1 VVHRVLAALLLALL
15 IAAPATADNVT
26 SKKQRIDQKIETLN
40 DKIAA
45 ARAKERQLH
54 SQIADVNAK
63 IRVLEGQV
71 GGVANDL
78 ELLERDLAL
87 QQEKLDRI
95 TELWRLQTSKLNF
108 LRAQHEEA
116 VDRLGDRLVAIYES
130 GNVTT
135 VDVLLNSASFS
146 ELVSRLEFIRELAA
160 QDKRI
165 AASVGRAK
173 NQMAVQQGQT
183 TITRRKISV
192 VTRTVAVRTAQTRL
206 VRDRLVAQENALAGA
221 RSQKQ
226 ETLAAV
232 EESKEEYLHEVNG
245 LLAVSAQ
252 LASRIQTSQS
262 GSYAPPVQPSG
273 SGFIWPVSG
282 PVTSPFGWR
291 WGRMHEGIDI
301 AVPSGTPV
309 HASASGRVIYAGWL
323 GGYGNL
329 VVIDHGGGI
338 ATAYGHNTSIVVGT
352 GSSVSQGQVVAY
364 SGSTGH
370 STGPH
375 VHFEVR
381 VNGSAV
387 DPMGYLG

>member
-1 VVHRVLAALLLALL
+1 VPRHLLVALLLALL
-15 IAAPATADNVT
+15 VATPAAAVNPA
-26 SKKQRIDQKIETLN
+26 SKKERIDQKIETLN

-45 ARAKERQLH
+45 ARTREQQLH
-54 SQIADVNAK
+54 SQIAHVNAK
-63 IRVLEGQV
+63 IRALESEV
-71 GGVANDL
+71 GGVSNDL

-87 QQEKLDRI
+87 QQEKLNRI
-95 TELWRLQTSKLNF
+95 TELWRLQTRKLNF
-108 LRAQHEEA
+108 LERQHAQA
-116 VDRLGDRLVAIYES
+116 VDRLSDRLVAIYES

-135 VDVLLNSASFS
+135 VDVLLSSASFS
-146 ELVSRLEFIRELAA
+146 ELVSRLDFVRELAA
-160 QDKRI
+160 QDRRI
-165 AASVGRAK
+165 ADSVGHAK
-173 NQMAVQQGQT
+173 DEMAVQQGRT
-183 TITRRKISV
+183 TVTRRKISV
-192 VTRTVAVRTAQTRL
+192 VTRTVAVRAAQTRL
-206 VRDRLVAQENALAGA
+206 VRDRLVARERTLAGA
-221 RSQKQ
+221 KSQKQ
-226 ETLAAV
+226 ATLAAV
-232 EESKEEYLHEVNG
+232 EESKQDYLNEVNA

-252 LASRIQTSQS
+252 LASRIQSSQS
-262 GSYAPPVQPSG
+262 GSQPVQPSS

-282 PVTSPFGWR
+282 PVTSGFGWR

-309 HASASGRVIYAGWL
+309 HASASGRVIYGGWL

-338 ATAYGHNTSIVVGT
+338 ATAYGHNTSIVAGT
-352 GSSVSQGQVVAY
+352 GSGVSQGQVVAY

>member
-1 VVHRVLAALLLALL
+1 VLRRVLAALLFALL
-15 IAAPATADNVT
+15 VVTPAAAET
-26 SKKQRIDQKIETLN
+26 SSTKKQRIDQRIESLN
-40 DKIAA
+40 DKIAV
-45 ARAKERQLH
+45 ARAKERSLH
-54 SQIADVNAK
+54 AQIASVNAK
-63 IRVLEGQV
+63 IRDLESEV
-71 GGVANDL
+71 GGVSNDL

-87 QQEKLDRI
+87 QQEKLEKI
-95 TELWRLQTSKLNF
+95 TALWKLQTEKLNL
-108 LRAQHEEA
+108 LRAQHAEA
-116 VDRLGDRLVAIYES
+116 VDRVSDRLVAIYES

-146 ELVSRLEFIRELAA
+146 ELVSRLEFIRDLTE

-165 AASVGRAK
+165 AESVGRAK
-173 NQMAVQQGQT
+173 QQMAVQQKRT
-183 TITRRKISV
+183 TISRRKIQV
-192 VTRTVAVRTAQTRL
+192 VTRAVAVRTAQTRL
-206 VRDRLVAQENALAGA
+206 VRERLLVREHALAGA

-226 ETLAAV
+226 QTLAAV
-232 EESKEEYLHEVNG
+232 EESKKDYLNEVNS
-245 LLAVSAQ
+245 LLAVSAS
-252 LASRIQTSQS
+252 LASRIQSSQS
-262 GSYAPPVQPSG
+262 GSTVQPSS

-301 AVPSGTPV
+301 AVPYGTPV
-309 HASASGRVIYAGWL
+309 HAAAAGQVIYAGWM

-329 VVIDHGGGI
+329 VVIDHGGGM
-338 ATAYGHNTSIVVGT
+338 ATAYGHNTSIVVGV

-381 VNGSAV
+381 VNGTPV

>member
-1 VVHRVLAALLLALL
+1 VLRRLPVAFLVALLVVGP
-15 IAAPATADNVT
+15 AAAVNPT
-26 SKKQRIDQKIETLN
+26 SKKERIDQKIETLN

-54 SQIADVNAK
+54 AQIAGVSAK
-63 IRVLEGQV
+63 IRELESEV
-71 GGVANDL
+71 GGVSNNLD
-78 ELLERDLAL
+78 LLERDLAL

-95 TELWRLQTSKLNF
+95 TELWRLQTTKLNF
-108 LRAQHEEA
+108 LRRQHAEA

-146 ELVSRLEFIRELAA
+146 ELVSRLEFIRDLAA
-160 QDKRI
+160 QDRRI
-165 AASVGRAK
+165 ADSVGRAK
-173 NQMAVQQGQT
+173 QDMTVQQGRT
-183 TITRRKISV
+183 TITRRKITV
-192 VTRTVAVRTAQTRL
+192 VTRTVAVRTAETRL
-206 VRDRLVAQENALAGA
+206 VRDRLVARQDALAGA
-221 RSQKQ
+221 KSQKQ
-226 ETLAAV
+226 DTLAAV
-232 EESKEEYLHEVNG
+232 EESKRDYLHEVNA

-252 LASRIQTSQS
+252 IASRIQTSQS
-262 GSYAPPVQPSG
+262 GSTVIPSA

-282 PVTSPFGWR
+282 PVTSGFGWR

-309 HASASGRVIYAGWL
+309 HAAAAGQVIYAGWL

-329 VVIDHGGGI
+329 AVIDHGGGM
-338 ATAYGHNTSIVVGT
+338 ATAYGHNSSLVAGT
-352 GSSVSQGQVVAY
+352 GSSVSQGQVIAY

-381 VNGSAV
+381 VNGSPV

>member
-1 VVHRVLAALLLALL
+1 VARRLLVTLVIALLVVG
-15 IAAPATADNVT
+15 PAGAVNPA
-26 SKKQRIDQKIETLN
+26 SRKERIDQKIETLN
-40 DKIAA
+40 DKIAE
-45 ARAKERQLH
+45 ARVRERQLH
-54 SQIADVNAK
+54 RQIADVNSR
-63 IRVLEGQV
+63 IRVLERQV
-71 GGVANDL
+71 GGVSNDL

-95 TELWRLQTSKLNF
+95 TELWRLQTRKLNF
-108 LRAQHEEA
+108 LEQQHAEA
-116 VDRLGDRLVAIYES
+116 VDRLSDRLVAIYES
-130 GNVTT
+130 GNLTI
-135 VDVLLNSASFS
+135 VDVLLSSASFS
-146 ELVSRLEFIRELAA
+146 EVVSQLDFVRDLAA
-160 QDKRI
+160 QDRRI
-165 AASVGRAK
+165 AEAVGRAK
-173 NQMAVQQGQT
+173 NEMAAQQGRT
-183 TITRRKISV
+183 TVTRRKISV

-206 VRDRLVAQENALAGA
+206 VRDRLVARENALAGA
-221 RSQKQ
+221 RNQKQ

-232 EESKEEYLHEVNG
+232 EESKQDYLNEVNA

-252 LASRIQTSQS
+252 LASRIQSSQS
-262 GSYAPPVQPSG
+262 GSPVQPSS

-282 PVTSPFGWR
+282 PVTSGFGWR

-338 ATAYGHNTSIVVGT
+338 ATAYGHNTSIVAGY
-352 GSSVSQGQVVAY
+352 GSGVSQGQVVAY

-381 VNGSAV
+381 VNGSPV

>member
-1 VVHRVLAALLLALL
+1 VLRRALAVLLLALL
-15 IAAPATADNVT
+15 VVTPAAAETT
-26 SKKQRIDQKIETLN
+26 TRKKQRIDSRIETLN

-45 ARAKERQLH
+45 ARAKERSLH
-54 SQIADVNAK
+54 AQIATVNAK
-63 IRVLEGQV
+63 IRDLESEV
-71 GGVANDL
+71 GGVSNDL
-78 ELLERDLAL
+78 DLLERDLAL
-87 QQEKLDRI
+87 QQEKLEKI
-95 TELWRLQTSKLNF
+95 TALWKLQTEKLNL
-108 LRAQHEEA
+108 LRAQHAEA
-116 VDRLGDRLVAIYES
+116 VDRVSDRLVAIYES

-146 ELVSRLEFIRELAA
+146 ELVSRLEFIRDLTE

-165 AASVGRAK
+165 AESVGRAK
-173 NQMAVQQGQT
+173 QQMAVQQKRT
-183 TITRRKISV
+183 TISRRKIQV
-192 VTRTVAVRTAQTRL
+192 VTRAVAVRTAQTRL
-206 VRDRLVAQENALAGA
+206 VRERLLVREHALAGA

-226 ETLAAV
+226 QTLAAV
-232 EESKEEYLHEVNG
+232 EESKKDYLNEVNS
-245 LLAVSAQ
+245 LLAVSAS
-252 LASRIQTSQS
+252 LASRIQSSQS
-262 GSYAPPVQPSG
+262 GSTVQPSS

-301 AVPSGTPV
+301 AVPYGTPV
-309 HASASGRVIYAGWL
+309 HAAAAGQVIYAGWM

-329 VVIDHGGGI
+329 VVIDHGGGM
-338 ATAYGHNTSIVVGT
+338 ATAYGHNTSIVVGV

-381 VNGSAV
+381 VNGTPV

>member
-1 VVHRVLAALLLALL
+1 VTHRLLVALAVALLVVG
-15 IAAPATADNVT
+15 PASAVNPA
-26 SKKQRIDQKIETLN
+26 SRKERIDQKIETLN

-45 ARAKERQLH
+45 ARAREQQLH
-54 SQIADVNAK
+54 RQIAGVNAK
-63 IRVLEGQV
+63 IRVLESEV
-71 GGVANDL
+71 GGVSNDL
-78 ELLERDLAL
+78 QLLERDLAL
-87 QQEKLDRI
+87 QQQKLDRI
-95 TELWRLQTSKLNF
+95 TELWRLQTRKLDF
-108 LRAQHEEA
+108 LVQQHGEA
-116 VDRLGDRLVAIYES
+116 VDRLSDRLVAIYES
-130 GNVTT
+130 GNLTT
-135 VDVLLNSASFS
+135 VDVLLSSASFS
-146 ELVSRLEFIRELAA
+146 EVVSRLDFVRDLAA
-160 QDKRI
+160 QDRRI
-165 AASVGRAK
+165 ADSVGRAK
-173 NQMAVQQGQT
+173 NEMTVQQERT
-183 TITRRKISV
+183 TVTRRKISV

-206 VRDRLVAQENALAGA
+206 VRDRLVARENALSGA
-221 RSQKQ
+221 RNQKQ
-226 ETLAAV
+226 ATLAAV
-232 EESKEEYLHEVNG
+232 EESKQEYLDEVNS

-252 LASRIQTSQS
+252 LASRIQSSQS
-262 GSYAPPVQPSG
+262 SSPVRVSS

-282 PVTSPFGWR
+282 PVTSGFGWR

-309 HASASGRVIYAGWL
+309 HASASGSVIYAGWL

-338 ATAYGHNTSIVVGT
+338 ATAYGHNTSVVVGT
-352 GSSVSQGQVVAY
+352 GTGVSQGQVIAY

>member
-1 VVHRVLAALLLALL
+1 VPRHLLVALLLALL
-15 IAAPATADNVT
+15 VATPAAAVNPA
-26 SKKQRIDQKIETLN
+26 SKKERIDQKIETLN

-45 ARAKERQLH
+45 ARAREQQLH
-54 SQIADVNAK
+54 SQIAHVNAK
-63 IRVLEGQV
+63 IRALESEV
-71 GGVANDL
+71 GGVSNDL

-87 QQEKLDRI
+87 QQEKLNRI
-95 TELWRLQTSKLNF
+95 TELWRLQTRKLNF
-108 LRAQHEEA
+108 LERQHAQA
-116 VDRLGDRLVAIYES
+116 VDRLSDRLVAIYES

-135 VDVLLNSASFS
+135 VDVLLSSASFS
-146 ELVSRLEFIRELAA
+146 ELVSRLDFVRELAA
-160 QDKRI
+160 QDRRI
-165 AASVGRAK
+165 ADSVGHAK
-173 NQMAVQQGQT
+173 DEMAVQQGRT
-183 TITRRKISV
+183 TVTRRKISV
-192 VTRTVAVRTAQTRL
+192 VTRTVAVRAAQTRL
-206 VRDRLVAQENALAGA
+206 VRDRLVARERTLAGA
-221 RSQKQ
+221 KSQKQ
-226 ETLAAV
+226 ATLAAV
-232 EESKEEYLHEVNG
+232 EESKQDYLNEVNA

-252 LASRIQTSQS
+252 LASRIQSSQS
-262 GSYAPPVQPSG
+262 GSQPVQPSS

-282 PVTSPFGWR
+282 PVTSGFGWR

-309 HASASGRVIYAGWL
+309 HASASGRVIYGGWL

-352 GSSVSQGQVVAY
+352 GSGVSQGQVVAY

>member
-1 VVHRVLAALLLALL
+1 
-15 IAAPATADNVT
+15 
-26 SKKQRIDQKIETLN
+26 
-40 DKIAA
+40 
-45 ARAKERQLH
+45 
-54 SQIADVNAK
+54 VNAK
-63 IRVLEGQV
+63 IRALESEV
-71 GGVANDL
+71 GGVSNDL

-87 QQEKLDRI
+87 QREKLDRI
-95 TELWRLQTSKLNF
+95 TELWRLQTQKLNF
-108 LRAQHEEA
+108 LERQHAEA
-116 VDRLGDRLVAIYES
+116 VDRLSDRLVAIYES

-135 VDVLLNSASFS
+135 VDVLLSSASFS
-146 ELVSRLEFIRELAA
+146 ELVSRIDFVRELAA
-160 QDKRI
+160 QDRRI
-165 AASVGRAK
+165 ADSVGRAK
-173 NQMAVQQGQT
+173 DEMAVQQGRT
-183 TITRRKISV
+183 TVTRRKISV

-206 VRDRLVAQENALAGA
+206 VRDRLVAREHALAGT

-226 ETLAAV
+226 ATLAAV
-232 EESKEEYLHEVNG
+232 EASKQDYLDEVNS

-252 LASRIQTSQS
+252 LASRIQSSQS
-262 GSYAPPVQPSG
+262 GSPVPVSS

-282 PVTSPFGWR
+282 PVTSGFGWR

-309 HASASGRVIYAGWL
+309 HASASGQVIYAGWL

-338 ATAYGHNTSIVVGT
+338 ATAYGHNTSIVAGT
-352 GSSVSQGQVVAY
+352 GSGVSQGQVVAY

-375 VHFEVR
+375 LHFEVR
-381 VNGSAV
+381 VNGTPV

>member
-1 VVHRVLAALLLALL
+1 VARRFLAALVLALL
-15 IAAPATADNVT
+15 VATPAAAVT
-26 SKKQRIDQKIETLN
+26 VTTKKQRIDQKIETLN
-40 DKIAA
+40 DKIAS
-45 ARAKERQLH
+45 ARAKERSLH
-54 SQIADVNAK
+54 AQIADVNAE
-63 IRVLEGQV
+63 IRVLENEV
-71 GGVANDL
+71 GGVSSDL

-95 TELWRLQTSKLNF
+95 TELWQLQTTKLNL
-108 LRAQHEEA
+108 LRRQHAEA

-130 GNVTT
+130 GNRTT

-165 AASVGRAK
+165 AASVGLARDD
-173 NQMAVQQGQT
+173 MAVQQART
-183 TITRRKISV
+183 TVTRRKIAV

-206 VRDRLVAQENALAGA
+206 VRDRLVSRQHTLAGA
-221 RSQKQ
+221 KSQKQ

-232 EESKEEYLHEVNG
+232 EASKQEYLDEANA
-245 LLAVSAQ
+245 LLAVSAR
-252 LASRIQTSQS
+252 LASRIQSSQS
-262 GSYAPPVQPSG
+262 SSVPVQPSS

-301 AVPSGTPV
+301 AVPAGTPV
-309 HASASGRVIYAGWL
+309 HAAASGRVIYAGWM

-329 VVIDHGGGI
+329 VVIDHGGGM

-352 GSSVSQGQVVAY
+352 GSGVSQGQVVAY

-381 VNGSAV
+381 VNGSPV

>member
-1 VVHRVLAALLLALL
+1 MLALL
-15 IAAPATADNVT
+15 VVTPAAAVNVT
-26 SKKQRIDQKIETLN
+26 TKKQRIDQKIETLN
-40 DKIAA
+40 DKIAV
-45 ARAKERQLH
+45 ARAKERRLH
-54 SQIADVNAK
+54 TQIAGVNAK
-63 IRVLEGQV
+63 IRALESEV
-71 GGVANDL
+71 GGVSNDL

-95 TELWRLQTSKLNF
+95 TELWRLQTTKLTF
-108 LRAQHEEA
+108 LRQQHAEA
-116 VDRLGDRLVAIYES
+116 VDRLSDRLVAIYES

-146 ELVSRLEFIRELAA
+146 ELVSRLEFVRDLAA

-165 AASVGRAK
+165 AASVGSAK
-173 NQMAVQQGQT
+173 DQMAVQQART
-183 TITRRKISV
+183 TVTRRKIRV

-206 VRDRLVAQENALAGA
+206 VRDRLVAREHALAGA

-232 EESKEEYLHEVNG
+232 EESKQDYLDEVNS

-252 LASRIQTSQS
+252 LASRIQSSQS
-262 GSYAPPVQPSG
+262 GSVPVQPSG

-301 AVPSGTPV
+301 AVSSGTPV
-309 HASASGRVIYAGWL
+309 HASASGRVIYAGWM

-352 GSSVSQGQVVAY
+352 GSGVSQGQVVAY

-381 VNGSAV
+381 VNGSPV

>member
-1 VVHRVLAALLLALL
+1 VPRHLLVALLLALL
-15 IAAPATADNVT
+15 VATPAAAVNPA
-26 SKKQRIDQKIETLN
+26 SKKERIDQKIETLN

-45 ARAKERQLH
+45 ARAREQQLH
-54 SQIADVNAK
+54 SQIAHVNAK
-63 IRVLEGQV
+63 IRALESEV
-71 GGVANDL
+71 GGVSNDL

-87 QQEKLDRI
+87 QQEKLNRI
-95 TELWRLQTSKLNF
+95 TELWRLQTRKLNF
-108 LRAQHEEA
+108 LERQHAQA
-116 VDRLGDRLVAIYES
+116 VDRLSDRLVAIYES

-135 VDVLLNSASFS
+135 VDVLLSSASFS
-146 ELVSRLEFIRELAA
+146 ELVSRLDFVRELAA
-160 QDKRI
+160 QDRRI
-165 AASVGRAK
+165 ADSVGHAK
-173 NQMAVQQGQT
+173 DEMAVQQGRT
-183 TITRRKISV
+183 TVTRRKISV
-192 VTRTVAVRTAQTRL
+192 VTRTVAVRAAQTRL
-206 VRDRLVAQENALAGA
+206 VRDRLVARERTLAGA
-221 RSQKQ
+221 KSQKQ
-226 ETLAAV
+226 ATLAAV
-232 EESKEEYLHEVNG
+232 EESKQDYLNEVNA

-252 LASRIQTSQS
+252 LASRIQSSQS
-262 GSYAPPVQPSG
+262 GSQPVQPSS

-282 PVTSPFGWR
+282 PVTSGFGWR

-309 HASASGRVIYAGWL
+309 HASASGRVIYGGWL

-338 ATAYGHNTSIVVGT
+338 ATAYGHNTSIVAGT
-352 GSSVSQGQVVAY
+352 GSGVSQGQVVAY

>member
-1 VVHRVLAALLLALL
+1 VARRLLVTLVIALLVVG
-15 IAAPATADNVT
+15 PAGAVNPA
-26 SKKQRIDQKIETLN
+26 SRKERIDEKIETLN

-45 ARAKERQLH
+45 ARTRERQLH
-54 SQIADVNAK
+54 RQIANVNSK
-63 IRVLEGQV
+63 IRVLERQV
-71 GGVANDL
+71 GGVSNDL

-95 TELWRLQTSKLNF
+95 TELWRLQTRKLNF
-108 LRAQHEEA
+108 LEQQHAES
-116 VDRLGDRLVAIYES
+116 VDRLSDRLVAIYES
-130 GNVTT
+130 GNLTI
-135 VDVLLNSASFS
+135 VDVLLSSASFS
-146 ELVSRLEFIRELAA
+146 EVVSRLDFVRDLAA
-160 QDKRI
+160 QDRRI
-165 AASVGRAK
+165 AESVRRAK
-173 NQMAVQQGQT
+173 NEMAAQQGRT
-183 TITRRKISV
+183 TVTRRKISV

-206 VRDRLVAQENALAGA
+206 VRDRLVARENALAGA
-221 RSQKQ
+221 RNQKQ

-232 EESKEEYLHEVNG
+232 EESKQDYLNEVNA

-252 LASRIQTSQS
+252 LASRIQSSQS
-262 GSYAPPVQPSG
+262 GSPVQPSS

-282 PVTSPFGWR
+282 PVTSGFGWR

-338 ATAYGHNTSIVVGT
+338 ATAYGHNTSIVAGY
-352 GSSVSQGQVVAY
+352 GSGVSQGQVVAY

-381 VNGSAV
+381 VNGSPV

>member
-1 VVHRVLAALLLALL
+1 VLRRALAVLLLALL
-15 IAAPATADNVT
+15 VVTPAAAETT
-26 SKKQRIDQKIETLN
+26 TRKKQRIDSRIETLN
-40 DKIAA
+40 DKIAT
-45 ARAKERQLH
+45 ARAKERSLH
-54 SQIADVNAK
+54 AQIASVNAK
-63 IRVLEGQV
+63 IRDLESEV
-71 GGVANDL
+71 GGVSNDL
-78 ELLERDLAL
+78 DLLERDLAL
-87 QQEKLDRI
+87 QQEKLEKI
-95 TELWRLQTSKLNF
+95 TALWKLQTEKLNL
-108 LRAQHEEA
+108 LRAQHAEA
-116 VDRLGDRLVAIYES
+116 VDRVSDRLVAIYES

-146 ELVSRLEFIRELAA
+146 ELVSRLEFIRDLTE

-165 AASVGRAK
+165 AESVGRAK
-173 NQMAVQQGQT
+173 QQMAVQQKRT
-183 TITRRKISV
+183 TISRRKIQV
-192 VTRTVAVRTAQTRL
+192 VTRAVAVRTAQTRL
-206 VRDRLVAQENALAGA
+206 VRERLLVREHALAGA

-226 ETLAAV
+226 QTLAAV
-232 EESKEEYLHEVNG
+232 EESKKDYLNEVNS
-245 LLAVSAQ
+245 LLAVSAS
-252 LASRIQTSQS
+252 LASRIQSSQS
-262 GSYAPPVQPSG
+262 GSTVQPSS

-301 AVPSGTPV
+301 AVPYGTPV
-309 HASASGRVIYAGWL
+309 HAAAAGQVIYAGWM

-329 VVIDHGGGI
+329 VVIDHGGGM
-338 ATAYGHNTSIVVGT
+338 ATAYGHNTSIVVGV

-381 VNGSAV
+381 VNGTPV

>member
-1 VVHRVLAALLLALL
+1 MPRHLLVALLLALL
-15 IAAPATADNVT
+15 VATPAAAVNPA
-26 SKKQRIDQKIETLN
+26 SKKERIDQKIETLN

-45 ARAKERQLH
+45 ARTREQQLH
-54 SQIADVNAK
+54 SQIAHVNAK
-63 IRVLEGQV
+63 IRALESEV
-71 GGVANDL
+71 GGVSNDL

-87 QQEKLDRI
+87 QQEKLNRI
-95 TELWRLQTSKLNF
+95 TELWRLQTRKLNF
-108 LRAQHEEA
+108 LERQHAQA
-116 VDRLGDRLVAIYES
+116 VDRLSDRLVAIYES

-135 VDVLLNSASFS
+135 VDVLLSSASFS
-146 ELVSRLEFIRELAA
+146 ELVSRLDFVRELAA
-160 QDKRI
+160 QDRRI
-165 AASVGRAK
+165 ADSVGHAK
-173 NQMAVQQGQT
+173 DEMAVQQGRT
-183 TITRRKISV
+183 TVTRRKISV
-192 VTRTVAVRTAQTRL
+192 VTRTVAVRAAQTRL
-206 VRDRLVAQENALAGA
+206 VRDRLVARERTLAGA
-221 RSQKQ
+221 KSQKQ
-226 ETLAAV
+226 ATLAAV
-232 EESKEEYLHEVNG
+232 EESKQDYLNEVNA

-252 LASRIQTSQS
+252 LASRIQSSQS
-262 GSYAPPVQPSG
+262 GSQPVQPSS

-282 PVTSPFGWR
+282 PVTSGFGWR

-309 HASASGRVIYAGWL
+309 HASASGRVIYGGWL

-338 ATAYGHNTSIVVGT
+338 ATAYGHNTSIVAGT
-352 GSSVSQGQVVAY
+352 GSGVSQGQVVAY

>member
-1 VVHRVLAALLLALL
+1 VPRHLLVALLLALL
-15 IAAPATADNVT
+15 VATPAAAVNPA
-26 SKKQRIDQKIETLN
+26 SKKERIDQKIETLN

-45 ARAKERQLH
+45 ARAREQQLH
-54 SQIADVNAK
+54 SQIAHVNAK
-63 IRVLEGQV
+63 IRALESEV
-71 GGVANDL
+71 GGVSNDL

-87 QQEKLDRI
+87 QQEKLNRI
-95 TELWRLQTSKLNF
+95 TELWRLQTRKLNF
-108 LRAQHEEA
+108 LERQHAQA
-116 VDRLGDRLVAIYES
+116 VDRLSDRLVAIYES

-135 VDVLLNSASFS
+135 VDVLLSSASFS
-146 ELVSRLEFIRELAA
+146 ELVSRLDFVRELAA
-160 QDKRI
+160 QDRRI
-165 AASVGRAK
+165 ADSVGHAK
-173 NQMAVQQGQT
+173 DEMAAQQGRT
-183 TITRRKISV
+183 TVTRRKISV
-192 VTRTVAVRTAQTRL
+192 VTRTVAVRAAQTRL
-206 VRDRLVAQENALAGA
+206 VRDRLVARERTLAGA
-221 RSQKQ
+221 KSQKQ
-226 ETLAAV
+226 ATLAAV
-232 EESKEEYLHEVNG
+232 EESKQDYLNEVNA

-252 LASRIQTSQS
+252 LASRIQSSQS
-262 GSYAPPVQPSG
+262 GSQPVQPSS

-282 PVTSPFGWR
+282 PVTSGFGWR

-309 HASASGRVIYAGWL
+309 HASASGRVIYGGWL

-352 GSSVSQGQVVAY
+352 GSGVSQGQVVAY

>member
-1 VVHRVLAALLLALL
+1 VLRRALAVLLLALL
-15 IAAPATADNVT
+15 VVTPAAAETT
-26 SKKQRIDQKIETLN
+26 TRKKQRIDSRIETLN
-40 DKIAA
+40 DKIAT
-45 ARAKERQLH
+45 ARAKERSLH
-54 SQIADVNAK
+54 AQIASVNAK
-63 IRVLEGQV
+63 IRDLESEV

-78 ELLERDLAL
+78 DLLERDLAL
-87 QQEKLDRI
+87 QQEKLEKI
-95 TELWRLQTSKLNF
+95 TALWKLQTEKLNL
-108 LRAQHEEA
+108 LRAQHAEA
-116 VDRLGDRLVAIYES
+116 VDRVSDRLVAIYES

-146 ELVSRLEFIRELAA
+146 ELVSRLEFIRDLTE

-165 AASVGRAK
+165 AESVGRAK
-173 NQMAVQQGQT
+173 QQMAVQQKRT
-183 TITRRKISV
+183 TISRRKIQV
-192 VTRTVAVRTAQTRL
+192 VTRAVAVRTAQTRL
-206 VRDRLVAQENALAGA
+206 VRERLLVREHALAGA

-226 ETLAAV
+226 QTLAAV
-232 EESKEEYLHEVNG
+232 EESKKDYLNEVNS
-245 LLAVSAQ
+245 LLAVSAS
-252 LASRIQTSQS
+252 LASRIQSSQS
-262 GSYAPPVQPSG
+262 GSTVQPSS

-301 AVPSGTPV
+301 AVPYGTPV
-309 HASASGRVIYAGWL
+309 HAAAAGQVIYAGWM

-329 VVIDHGGGI
+329 VVIDHGGGM
-338 ATAYGHNTSIVVGT
+338 ATAYGHNTSIVVGV

-381 VNGSAV
+381 VNGTPV

>member
-1 VVHRVLAALLLALL
+1 VARRLLVTLVIALLVVG
-15 IAAPATADNVT
+15 PAGAVNPA
-26 SKKQRIDQKIETLN
+26 SRKERIDEKIETLN

-45 ARAKERQLH
+45 ARVRERQLH
-54 SQIADVNAK
+54 RQIADVNAR
-63 IRVLEGQV
+63 IRVLEREV
-71 GGVANDL
+71 GGVSNDL

-95 TELWRLQTSKLNF
+95 TELWRLQTRKLNF
-108 LRAQHEEA
+108 LKQQHAEA
-116 VDRLGDRLVAIYES
+116 VDRLSDRLVAIYER
-130 GNVTT
+130 GNLTI
-135 VDVLLNSASFS
+135 VDVLLDSASFS
-146 ELVSRLEFIRELAA
+146 ELVSRLDFVRDLAA
-160 QDKRI
+160 QDRRI
-165 AASVGRAK
+165 ADSVGRAK
-173 NQMAVQQGQT
+173 NDMAVQQGRT
-183 TITRRKISV
+183 TVSRRKISV
-192 VTRTVAVRTAQTRL
+192 VTRTVAVRAAQTRL
-206 VRDRLVAQENALAGA
+206 VRDRLVARENALAGS
-221 RSQKQ
+221 RNEQQ

-232 EESKEEYLHEVNG
+232 EASKQEYLDEVNG

-252 LASRIQTSQS
+252 LASRIQASQS
-262 GSYAPPVQPSG
+262 GSPVQQSS

-282 PVTSPFGWR
+282 PVTSGFGWR

-338 ATAYGHNTSIVVGT
+338 ATAYGHNTSVVAGY
-352 GSSVSQGQVVAY
+352 GSGVSQGQVVAY

-387 DPMGYLG
+387 DPLGYLG